1 MRPFSHSTNSG
12 VAKNMKLNSI
22 VKILNGTVL
31 THSYDG
37 DMEIESCGAA
47 DLMSDVLAF
56 TTEVSSVLLSGLTN
70 QQILRTVEVANIK
83 AIVFVR
89 GKVPPQSTI
98 TLANELT
105 IPLIKCNL
113 SMYEACGLLHRAGLP
128 DNGLASMVCR

>member
-1 MRPFSHSTNSG
+1 LRSLSHSTNGG
-12 VAKNMKLNSI
+12 VAKDMKLNSI
-22 VKILNGTVL
+22 VKVLNGTVL

-98 TLANELT
+98 TLANELI
-105 IPLIKCNL
+105 IPLVVCNL

-128 DNGLASMVCR
+128 DNGVASMTRR